1 MTDIALA
8 AATTKEKTGKRIN
21 WKQYLTYPNVILGLG
36 WIICVAIGALPSM
49 ESLLSLALL
58 GLAVLLIRRDEFYIF
73 LMFFIFF
80 LDQFNLSSGSPAYR
94 IYSYLVLIKFIVE
107 IPKAKFRV
115 PYLPAFLVFFLFCI
129 FGVGSVGG
137 IRLGLHLFAD
147 IFIVYAILIRL
158 KADPPMFR
166 KMVFLFGAVA
176 VAAGIYSML
185 AGNIISYD
193 VGREGVRSEEIVRYC
208 ATFGDANYAGF
219 YYNIAI
225 FGLLSLKA
233 PKWYLRLPLVLAL
246 HYFLLLTNSMTAFLA
261 YFLCLA
267 LFLLLRFPKKAVVI
281 FPVAAVVAIIVVAL
295 VMAVPALQQIDFIQN
310 VIIRVSEQFRYL
322 QSGRLDMFT
331 SGRTDI
337 WDYFMDCFRNQDI
350 LGKLFGGNVVTSAIT
365 GPEFTK
371 YLACH
376 QAYIQGL
383 LTFGVFGA
391 IVVFATVIGKFI
403 YKFVTYFTTHI
414 KGENADIVRVVLI
427 ATMVWLFF
435 GFSIDFFLDWRFM
448 YFFFI

>member
-1 MTDIALA
+1 MTDIAMEA
-8 AATTKEKTGKRIN
+8 GKPKIKIKQVD

-36 WIICVAIGALPSM
+36 WFICIAIGMVPAM
-49 ESLLSLALL
+49 ESLLSIALLCLAL
-58 GLAVLLIRRDEFYIF
+58 LLIRRDEFYIF

-80 LDQFNLSSGSPAYR
+80 VDQFNLGSGSPAYR

-147 IFIVYAILIRL
+147 IFIIYAILIRL

-176 VAAGIYSML
+176 VAAGIYSLL

-193 VGREGVRSEEIVRYC
+193 VGREGVRSSEIVRYC

-219 YYNIAI
+219 FYNIAI
-225 FGLLSLKA
+225 FGLLSLKT
-233 PKWYLRLPLVLAL
+233 PKWYARLPLVLVL

-261 YFLCLA
+261 YFCCLA
-267 LFLLLRFPKKAVVI
+267 MFILLRYPKKSIVI
-281 FPVAAVVAIIVVAL
+281 FPTAAFVAIIVIAV
-295 VMAVPALQQIDFIQN
+295 VMAVPALREIDFIKN
-310 VIIRVSEQFRYL
+310 VVIRVSEQLRYL
-322 QSGRLDMFT
+322 QSGRFDMFT
-331 SGRTDI
+331 SGRTGI
-337 WDYFMDCFRNQDI
+337 WEYFMDFFNKQDI

-365 GPEFTK
+365 DPKFTEHG
-371 YLACH
+371 ACH
-376 QAYIQGL
+376 QVYIQGL
-383 LTFGVFGA
+383 LTFGIIGS
-391 IVVFATVIGKFI
+391 IVVFLTAIGKFF
-403 YKFVTYFTTHI
+403 YKFVTYFTTHV

-427 ATMVWLFF
+427 ATMMWLFF

>member
-1 MTDIALA
+1 MTGTAMGA
-8 AATTKEKTGKRIN
+8 AQSTMAERKRID
-21 WKQYLTYPNVILGLG
+21 WKRYLTYPNVILGLG
-36 WIICVAIGALPSM
+36 WIICVVIGMAPAM
-49 ESLLSLALL
+49 ESLLSIAML
-58 GLAVLLIRRDEFYIF
+58 GLALLLIRRDEFYIF

-80 LDQFNLSSGSPAYR
+80 VDQFNYGSDSPAYR

-147 IFIVYAILIRL
+147 VFIIYAILIRL
-158 KADPPMFR
+158 KADPPLFR

-176 VAAGIYSML
+176 VAAGIYSMV
-185 AGNIISYD
+185 AENIISYE

-233 PKWYLRLPLVLAL
+233 PKWYLRLPLILAL
-246 HYFLLLTNSMTAFLA
+246 HYFLMLTNSITAFLA
-261 YFLCLA
+261 YFLCLM
-267 LFLLLRFPKKAVVI
+267 LFLLLRFPKKAVII
-281 FPVAAVVAIIVVAL
+281 FPAAAFVAIVVIG
-295 VMAVPALQQIDFIQN
+295 VIMAVPALQEIDFIQN
-310 VIIRVSEQFRYL
+310 IIIRVSEQLRYL

-331 SGRTDI
+331 SGRTEI
-337 WDYFMDCFRNQDI
+337 WDYFLTCFRNQDI

-365 GPEFTK
+365 GPEFTE

-383 LTFGVFGA
+383 LDFGILGA
-391 IVVFATVIGKFI
+391 IVVFATVIGKFF

-427 ATMVWLFF
+427 STMMWLFF